1 MQDKYA
7 ASTATY
13 QTNKYLTINFMGGY
27 TLQNENSLELLFCT
41 NESGHFTL
49 DCYKAV
55 SCMNAQKCQITCCIF
70 TLIDIETDY
79 VTQ

>member
-1 MQDKYA
+1 
-7 ASTATY
+7 
-13 QTNKYLTINFMGGY
+13 MGGY
-27 TLQNENSLELLFCT
+27 TFQNENSLELLFYT

-70 TLIDIETDY
+70 TQIDIETYY